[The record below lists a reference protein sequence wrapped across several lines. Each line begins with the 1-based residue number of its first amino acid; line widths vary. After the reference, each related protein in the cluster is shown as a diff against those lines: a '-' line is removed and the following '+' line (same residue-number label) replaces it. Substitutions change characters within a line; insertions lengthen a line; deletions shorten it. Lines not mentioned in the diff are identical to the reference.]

1 MKSSRSPG
9 VFLPILLAIAVVPMV
24 AAVVATRPRGVSG
37 AGPDLHWV
45 IGAPPPGLAT
55 DGLYDSLKNWT
66 MFEYIGDETRYRMAL
81 YGTQDDP
88 SSPSILLGV
97 HFGMGSLEISGADPG
112 NDHGVGCSTDQVGTQ
127 RCTLSLDHGT
137 VLESHSHG
145 LTRPEISTLMRSA
158 TMVGGNPRLPS
169 KVLPAGMRL
178 LKVRSELSDGPIS
191 APYVGGLH
199 GATIGY
205 LGAGDSQHAPHVSL
219 TVTPAA
225 EQDLAEV
232 TLVPFTRRS
241 VDGVD
246 YFVYAAPTVPLTWV
260 TWQHDGKDFYMVCVR
275 VTLEDALSMARSVR
289 LATPAEWAAV
299 RKYTV

>member
-1 MKSSRSPG
+1 
-9 VFLPILLAIAVVPMV
+9 VFLPILLAIAVVPAV
-24 AAVVATRPRGVSG
+24 GAAVVARHQGAVA

-45 IGAPPPGLAT
+45 IGAPQPGLAI
-55 DGLYDSLKNWT
+55 DGVHDSLKDWT

-88 SSPSILLGV
+88 SAPSILIGV
-97 HFGMGSLEISGADPG
+97 HFGMGTLEVSGADPG

-137 VLESHSHG
+137 VLESHSRG
-145 LTRPEISTLMRSA
+145 LTRAEISTVMRSA
-158 TMVGGNPRLPS
+158 MMVGGNPRLPT
-169 KVLPAGMRL
+169 KVLPAGMHL

-205 LGAGDSQHAPHVSL
+205 LGAGDGQHAPHVSL
-219 TVTPAA
+219 TVTPAE

-246 YFVYAAPTVPLTWV
+246 YFVYAATTVPLTWV
-260 TWQHDGKDFYMVCVR
+260 TWQHDGKDFYLLCVR

-289 LATPAEWAAV
+289 LATPAEWAAAP
-299 RKYTV
+299 KYAMQ